1 MEPNQTK
8 KRLKSARRKIATGP
22 TTPQGKKASSL
33 NALRHGLNLPIEKD
47 LIYGE
52 KVDRLAALLAGDKA
66 TPDALDC
73 AYRVALAQMEVVRSR
88 IQTRKALVKPMRTK
102 IRASQRLIK
111 EKMKQLDVEEPG
123 ALDGV
128 DGLERFTEL
137 IFGKFSE
144 EPLDHLASRLSEME
158 RIDRYHRRSLSKRK
172 FALRDFEKFFM
183 IETNK

>member
-1 MEPNQTK
+1 MWRPYGAYGVTMEPNQTK
-8 KRLKSARRKIATGP
+8 KRLKLARRKIATGP

-88 IQTRKALVKPMRTK
+88 IQTREALVKPMRTK

-111 EKMKQLDVEEPG
+111 EKMKQ
-123 ALDGV
+123 
-128 DGLERFTEL
+128 
-137 IFGKFSE
+137 
-144 EPLDHLASRLSEME
+144 
-158 RIDRYHRRSLSKRK
+158 
-172 FALRDFEKFFM
+172 
-183 IETNK
+183 